1 MAKRLGRIDVAA
13 MTALLYED
21 NTEGITDGLHW
32 TGQPGLYVKR
42 AGNTSS
48 WVLRWNVGG
57 KKKVMGL
64 GSRSKVTPQEAVD
77 LAAKYLAIAKQGQDP
92 RAHRDQ
98 ERARDGLRP
107 VRARPDVVTFRDA
120 ARRYINEREST
131 WRDSRTAIQWSQAL
145 RDYAYDTIGD
155 LPLADV
161 TVDHLVELL
170 RPIWRDKHPT
180 AKKLQHRIGQILDY
194 AIVMGWWQGV
204 NVAQSRAIGIKLGRV
219 NHVTQHRRS
228 FSYTRAP
235 ELWQALSR
243 VDSEPSRALRF
254 LMLTAARPSEVT
266 GARWEEI
273 GVGDRVWT
281 IGAERMKMNREHR
294 VPLADEAI
302 EVLGQPAEGLV
313 FEGQRRDGTISLSV
327 LGHLIERMGF
337 NGTSHGMRSVFTDWA
352 RETTDAHPETVEL
365 CLAHRELNQT
375 RRAYTRGD
383 LLETR
388 RTLMEQWARF
398 LSGR

>member
-1 MAKRLGRIDVAA
+1 MTKRLGRIDVAA

-42 AGNTSS
+42 AGNSSS
-48 WVLRWNVGG
+48 WVLRWNVAG
-57 KKKVMGL
+57 KRKVMGL

-77 LAAKYLAIAKQGQDP
+77 LAAKYRAIAKQGQDP
-92 RAHRDQ
+92 KAHRDR
-98 ERARDGLRP
+98 ERAREGLQP
-107 VRARPDVVTFRDA
+107 VRARPEIVTFRDA

-131 WRDSRTAIQWSQAL
+131 WKDARTTLQWNQSM
-145 RDYAYDTIGD
+145 RDYAYGTIGD
-155 LPLADV
+155 LPLDDI
-161 TVDHLVELL
+161 TVDHMVELL
-170 RPIWRDKHPT
+170 RPLWRTMHPT
-180 AKKLQHRIGQILDY
+180 ARKLQRRISQILDY
-194 AIVMGWWQGV
+194 AIVMGWGQGV
-204 NVAQSRAIGIKLGRV
+204 NVAQSKAIDIKLGKV

-243 VDSEPSRALRF
+243 VDTELSRALRF
-254 LMLTAARPSEVT
+254 LMLTAARPSEAT

-273 GVGDRVWT
+273 DLGDRVWT
-281 IGAERMKMNREHR
+281 IGAERMKMNHEHR
-294 VPLADEAI
+294 VPLAEEAI
-302 EVLGQPAEGLV
+302 ELLGQPGEGLL
-313 FEGQRRDGTISLSV
+313 FEGQRRDGTIGLSI
-327 LGHLIERMGF
+327 LGRLIEKMGF

-352 RETTDAHPETVEL
+352 RETTDAQPETVEL
-365 CLAHRELNQT
+365 CLAHREHNQT
-375 RRAYTRGD
+375 RRAYARGD

-388 RTLMEQWARF
+388 RALMEQWARF